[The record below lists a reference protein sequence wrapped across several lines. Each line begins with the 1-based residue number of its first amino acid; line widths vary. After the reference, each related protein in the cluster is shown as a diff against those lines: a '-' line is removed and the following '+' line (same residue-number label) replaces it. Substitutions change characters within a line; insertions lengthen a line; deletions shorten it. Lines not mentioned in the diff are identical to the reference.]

1 MITRDVPSLRQLRAF
16 EAVARCQGISRAA
29 KEISLSQPG
38 VSQAV
43 RELEAQLN
51 ARLFERRHSGCYATE
66 LGLILLPRV
75 RRFLDHLASALR
87 AFDSGTPQDRQQNA
101 NAIVKKLTRPQ
112 LRSLIAISE
121 NESFDAAA
129 RSLNISEPSLHR
141 AARGLERELRRTL
154 YRRTARG
161 VTTTHQGSDLARRC
175 QVALR
180 EVAYGLDELE
190 AARGNIV
197 TRLAI
202 GNIPHSATQILSN
215 AVKELLSRHPSARVQ
230 IVDGHYEE
238 LLNELRAGKLDLL
251 FGVLR
256 RPDWANDVKEESLFA
271 NDYVVVARAGHPL
284 CKMKRPRLHDL
295 GCYNWIMPGPMTP
308 RQQALQRMLGRSSEP
323 KVCIETTSVQICRTI
338 LAATDQLTLMS
349 GFEAQLNDAG
359 SFAVLPF
366 RSAHLRRSD
375 GIATRINWQPTSIH
389 LQFMELLRA
398 ESYRL
403 RIRPKFRVAARP
415 IPLDR

>member
-1 MITRDVPSLRQLRAF
+1 MTARDVPSLRQLRAF

-43 RELEAQLN
+43 HELESHLD
-51 ARLFERRHSGCYATE
+51 ARLFERRHSGCYATD

-75 RRFLDHLASALR
+75 RRFLDHLASALQ
-87 AFDSGTPQDRQQNA
+87 AFDSGTPPGGRQNVAAIA
-101 NAIVKKLTRPQ
+101 NKLTRPQ

-121 NESFDAAA
+121 NGSFDAAA

-161 VTTTHQGSDLARRC
+161 MTTTLQGSELARHC

-190 AARGNIV
+190 AARGNII

-215 AVKELLSRHPSARVQ
+215 AVKEFLSRHPAARVQ

-256 RPDWANDVKEESLFA
+256 RPRWAHDVKEELLFV
-271 NDYVVVARAGHPL
+271 NNYVVVARAGHPL

-295 GCYNWIMPGPMTP
+295 GRYDWIMPGPTTP
-308 RQQALQRMLGRSSEP
+308 RQQALQRLLGRSSEP
-323 KVCIETTSVQICRTI
+323 KVCIETTSVQICRAI
-338 LAATDQLTLMS
+338 LAATDHLTLMS

-359 SFAVLPF
+359 SLAVLPF
-366 RSAHLRRSD
+366 RSVHLQRSD
-375 GIATRINWQPTSIH
+375 GIATRIDWQPTSIH
-389 LQFMELLRA
+389 LQFMDLLRA
-398 ESYRL
+398 EPCRL
-403 RIRPKFRVAARP
+403 RTRPKFQAA
-415 IPLDR
+415 